1 MFSESEPLNR
11 IITALSQSIVFY
23 CRQYRL
29 PAIGGFAINR
39 SLTPLLIVSSSS
51 FSLSLSLFLQVLRR
65 TRVSHLLKTVSPA
78 FGGLIGEKGVLISV
92 FSTTAY
98 MHFYITLLN
107 ALEAFAL

>member
-11 IITALSQSIVFY
+11 IITALSHSIAFY

-51 FSLSLSLFLQVLRR
+51 FSLSLFLQVLRR

-78 FGGLIGEKGVLISV
+78 FGGLIGEKGALISV
-92 FSTTAY
+92 FSTAAY
-98 MHFYITLLN
+98 MHFYITSLN